1 MPEAQEIVRRLFLSD
16 ENPAK
21 MLKEEF
27 KIFRAAVLVKGTM
40 NLRFTLMIG
49 DCFFE
54 QMAHAMVTNSG
65 YRGHPLTYGTAMQFL
80 KENGFY
86 YATTCAKCRHYV
98 IPAAK
103 IGPNQLSP

>member
-16 ENPAK
+16 ESPAK
-21 MLKEEF
+21 MSKEEF
-27 KIFRAAVLVKGTM
+27 KIRAAVLVKGTT
-40 NLRFTLMIG
+40 NLRYTLMIG

-54 QMAHAMVTNSG
+54 RLANSMVTHSET
-65 YRGHPLTYGTAMQFL
+65 RGHPLTNGTAIRVL

-86 YATTCAKCRHYV
+86 DATTCAKCTHYV

-103 IGPNQLSP
+103 IGINQRSP